1 MKKKSEETPQSA
13 KTFVQEFVERLQ
25 SEGASLS
32 ELELAFEAMKQ
43 TIGCQGMAEALTRL
57 PEEDGRKK
65 KCPRCKTNC
74 KVRSKNVARTIETL
88 SGTHTFRRHYYY
100 CEKCRAGFFPRDI
113 ELGLPER
120 GEVSK
125 ELEKRLLDFGI
136 NDCFEEASERIELH
150 YGLRVSSHQLRQII
164 RRLGDKANACD
175 FEDLQ
180 EALSP
185 ASGSE
190 VGPLYVM
197 TDGSM
202 ISTREGWKEVKVA
215 VLFRKGAQT
224 KKSGSSRGLT
234 QNARYVA
241 VLGDIDRF
249 HLSLSAALDVEREA
263 GVDRIIW
270 LGDGA
275 PWNFNLAKVCER
287 DALQILDIYHA
298 IENGM
303 DCGKKLLGEE
313 SVYLDLWKQAL
324 ERHFYEGS
332 VEDLIDEL
340 MDCLEE
346 VESDDALE
354 ALDDLVRYYRNN
366 AHRMH
371 YKSYLTQGLM
381 IGSGPVESAHRHVIQ
396 KRMKQAGQHWS
407 IKGARHM
414 ATLRAAYRTAG
425 ALTFHDALY
434 RAHRKSQFRGPVRS
448 TNHRNPKKRL
458 QLVS

>member
-1 MKKKSEETPQSA
+1 
-13 KTFVQEFVERLQ
+13 
-25 SEGASLS
+25 
-32 ELELAFEAMKQ
+32 
-43 TIGCQGMAEALTRL
+43 
-57 PEEDGRKK
+57 
-65 KCPRCKTNC
+65 
-74 KVRSKNVARTIETL
+74 
-88 SGTHTFRRHYYY
+88 
-100 CEKCRAGFFPRDI
+100 
-113 ELGLPER
+113 
-120 GEVSK
+120 
-125 ELEKRLLDFGI
+125 
-136 NDCFEEASERIELH
+136 
-150 YGLRVSSHQLRQII
+150 
-164 RRLGDKANACD
+164 
-175 FEDLQ
+175 
-180 EALSP
+180 
-185 ASGSE
+185 
-190 VGPLYVM
+190 
-197 TDGSM
+197 M
-202 ISTREGWKEVKVA
+202 I
-215 VLFRKGAQT
+215 
-224 KKSGSSRGLT
+224 

-263 GVDRIIW
+263 GVNQVIW

-303 DCGKKLLGEE
+303 TCGKRLLGEE
-313 SVYLDLWKQAL
+313 SAYLELWKRTI
-324 ERHFYEGS
+324 ERHLYEGS
-332 VEDLIDEL
+332 VENLLDEL

-346 VESDDALE
+346 VESDDGLE

-366 AHRMH
+366 AHRMN

-434 RAHRKSQFRGPVRS
+434 RAHRKSQFRGPVRT